1 MKVAHLIT
9 GKVFAGI
16 EQHVFELAT
25 AMDSQTDHVILCD
38 KSLVDYMSGVPT
50 HSTTMG
56 SRLSPI
62 NIIKLVHFVWKNNV
76 DILHCHGA
84 KASAIGGWVGLITR
98 LKIVATIHGL
108 KSHNRSVKY
117 ADSVIG
123 VNKKVVKDMPQAK
136 VIPNWFNPAHQGLPS
151 SRTGPVVAV
160 GRLEK
165 VKGFDLLINAWVNI
179 KEELNIVGS
188 GKELMP
194 LQELIAKLGLADRI
208 KILTDHSYES
218 IEDIYKNASGLIVS
232 SLREGGPRTV
242 LEAINHNIPVLGT
255 NVGIMPQ
262 IIPRDLLAEAGN
274 QVSLTAL
281 LEEMIPLLPQ
291 LDVSAIKIAM
301 HENYSLEN
309 ACIKTK
315 EVYFSL

>member
-218 IEDIYKNASGLIVS
+218 IEDMYKNASGLIVS

>member
-9 GKVFAGI
+9 SKVFAGI

-56 SRLSPI
+56 SRFSPI

-188 GKELMP
+188 VKELMP

-281 LEEMIPLLPQ
+281 MEEMIPLLPQ

-301 HENYSLEN
+301 HENYSLKN
-309 ACIKTK
+309 ACIQTK

>member
-98 LKIVATIHGL
+98 VKIVATIHGL

-117 ADSVIG
+117 VDSVIG
-123 VNKKVVKDMPQAK
+123 VNKKIVKDMPQAK

-151 SRTGPVVAV
+151 SRTGPVIAV

-262 IIPRDLLAEAGN
+262 IIPRDLLAEASN

>member
-9 GKVFAGI
+9 SKVFAGI

-25 AMDSQTDHVILCD
+25 AMDEETDHIILCD
-38 KSLVDYMSGVPT
+38 KSLVGCMSGVPT
-50 HSTTMG
+50 HSITMG
-56 SRLSPI
+56 SRFSPL
-62 NIIKLVHFVWKNNV
+62 NIMRLVLFFWKNNTDV
-76 DILHCHGA
+76 LHCHGA

-108 KSHNRSVKY
+108 KSHNRSIKY

-123 VNKKVVKDMPQAK
+123 VNKEVVKDIPQAK
-136 VIPNWFNPAHQGLPS
+136 VIPNWFNPTHQGRPS
-151 SRTGPVVAV
+151 SRTGPIIAV

-165 VKGFDLLINAWVNI
+165 VKGFDLLINAWANI
-179 KEELNIVGS
+179 KEELNIIGS
-188 GKELMP
+188 GKELLA
-194 LQELIAKLGLADRI
+194 LQELIEKLGLSDRI

-262 IIPRDLLAEAGN
+262 IIPRDLLTEAGD

-301 HENYSLEN
+301 HEEYSLEN

>member
-9 GKVFAGI
+9 SKVFAGI

-25 AMDSQTDHVILCD
+25 AMDEQTDHVILCD
-38 KSLVDYMSGVPT
+38 KSLVGYMNGVST
-50 HSTTMG
+50 HAITMG
-56 SRLSPI
+56 SRFSPI
-62 NIIKLVHFVWKNNV
+62 NIIKVGLFVWKNNIDV
-76 DILHCHGA
+76 LHCHGA
-84 KASAIGGWVGLITR
+84 KASAIGGWFGLITR
-98 LKIVATIHGL
+98 IKIVATIHGL

-123 VNKKVVKDMPQAK
+123 VNKEVVKDMPQAK

-151 SRTGPVVAV
+151 SRTGPVIAV

-165 VKGFDLLINAWVNI
+165 VKGFDLLINAWVNV
-179 KEELNIVGS
+179 KEELNIIGS
-188 GKELMP
+188 GKELLP
-194 LQELIAKLGLADRI
+194 LQALIEKLGLSDRI

-232 SLREGGPRTV
+232 SLREGGPRTA
-242 LEAINHNIPVLGT
+242 LEAINHHIPVLGT
-255 NVGIMPQ
+255 NVGILPQ
-262 IIPRDLLAEAGN
+262 IIPKDLLAEADN

-281 LEEMIPLLPQ
+281 MEEMIPLLPQ

-301 HENYSLEN
+301 HEEYSLEN

-315 EVYFSL
+315 AVYFSL

>member
-56 SRLSPI
+56 SRFSPM
-62 NIIKLVHFVWKNNV
+62 NIIKLVLFIWKNNV

-98 LKIVATIHGL
+98 VKIVATIHGL

-309 ACIKTK
+309 ACIQTK